1 MQVSKPGV
9 GWGARRLEAAA
20 ARFAPLGPCGRL
32 PVLAG
37 PVGSA
42 GRLRLG
48 VATRVEAG
56 AGAVRTGGRGLA
68 CPRAGRARS
77 PPCVPPPNLIFEG
90 SSPGGRLPWACE
102 GLCGSYLTVTSSLL
116 TLLAST

>member
-9 GWGARRLEAAA
+9 GQGARCLEAAA
-20 ARFAPLGPCGRL
+20 ARFARLGPCGRL

-56 AGAVRTGGRGLA
+56 AGAVRTGGRGPA
-68 CPRAGRARS
+68 SPRAGRARS
-77 PPCVPPPNLIFEG
+77 PPCVPAPNLSSDG
-90 SSPGGRLPWACE
+90 SSP
-102 GLCGSYLTVTSSLL
+102 
-116 TLLAST
+116 